1 MATIPINGDTVLEMW
16 KTARFLKG
24 SIGSFKTVLVG
35 LGWVRILRASKKVR

>member
-24 SIGSFKTVLVG
+24 SNWIFQDCIGRFW
-35 LGWVRILRASKKVR
+35 LGKDIEGIKKS